1 VFYIMKNIF
10 MKFLFFLGLFILA
23 ISCKKKE
30 VLKPSELKKVFLL
43 KVDYASNKFLGGKE
57 FSYLLNSSTAD
68 SLPITRRI
76 ITNSIS
82 NRLILR
88 YGTNLDTI
96 FDGTE
101 IINGQGKV
109 NFPSAFDNAIFYFK
123 NQTNLTKPDN
133 SKFQVLYY
141 NISSVP
147 IEYDSIWK
155 GVRNLEIVQSY
166 VTKNPSSKIGLFLFQ
181 PSLVEQNPGDWKW
194 YLIFRE

>member
-82 NRLILR
+82 NRLIFR